1 MNIWDSA
8 DSGDVTTPEGQSS
21 SIAQANYIKR
31 NNQHFA
37 PMLRDINTANRTD
50 ALFNGNPMTST
61 VLILKLNNS
70 DTTPVK
76 LFSVGVGYFDTN
88 LSNFNG

>member
-1 MNIWDSA
+1 
-8 DSGDVTTPEGQSS
+8 
-21 SIAQANYIKR
+21 
-31 NNQHFA
+31 
-37 PMLRDINTANRTD
+37 
-50 ALFNGNPMTST
+50 

-70 DTTPVK
+70 DTTSVK

>member
-1 MNIWDSA
+1 
-8 DSGDVTTPEGQSS
+8 
-21 SIAQANYIKR
+21 
-31 NNQHFA
+31 
-37 PMLRDINTANRTD
+37 MLRDINTANRTD